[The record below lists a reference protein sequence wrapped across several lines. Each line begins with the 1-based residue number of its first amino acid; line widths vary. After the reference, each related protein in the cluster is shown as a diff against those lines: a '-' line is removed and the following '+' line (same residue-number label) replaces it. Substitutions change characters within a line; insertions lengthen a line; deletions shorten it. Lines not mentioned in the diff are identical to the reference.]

1 MTVLAFRGDQGISE
15 AGGGVGGMLLPR
27 VGAHVSVAGGLDKAP
42 ARAVRQGCETFQ
54 VFLGNPRGW
63 AEPPADPTAEARFRE
78 EVAALRL
85 GPVFVHA
92 AYLINLAST
101 SELSWER
108 SRALLAATLERA
120 ASSGVAGVVVHAGSH
135 MGAGRA
141 WGLAR
146 VREALLPLL
155 EKAGDSGPDLLLEL
169 TAGTRGALAARFE
182 EMAELLAACDH
193 HPRLKVCM
201 DTAHAH
207 AAGYDL
213 SQAAGAAA
221 ALDELSAAI
230 GDRLA
235 LVHAN
240 DSAVPLGACRDHH
253 ANVGAGTIGADG
265 FAAMLAHPTL
275 AGLPVLVETPGSD
288 DDRAADV
295 ALLKSLRPPD
305 QAR

>member
-1 MTVLAFRGDQGISE
+1 M
-15 AGGGVGGMLLPR
+15 PR

-63 AEPPADPTAEARFRE
+63 AEPPDEPATDERFRKQ
-78 EVAALRL
+78 VAALGL

-101 SELSWER
+101 SEASWER
-108 SRALLAATLERA
+108 SRALLAATVERA
-120 ASSGVAGVVVHAGSH
+120 ASCGIAGVVVHAGSH

-155 EKAGDSGPDLLLEL
+155 EKIGDGGQEPELLLEL

-182 EMAELLAACDH
+182 EMAELLAACDD

-213 SQAAGAAA
+213 SQPASAAA
-221 ALDELSAAI
+221 ALDKLVAAV

-240 DSAVPLGACRDHH
+240 DSAVPLGGCRDRH
-253 ANVGAGTIGADG
+253 ANVGAGAIGTAG
-265 FAAMLAHPTL
+265 FAALLAHPAL
-275 AGLPVLVETPGSD
+275 ADLPVLVETPGSD

-295 ALLKSLRPPD
+295 ALLKSLRPG
-305 QAR
+305 